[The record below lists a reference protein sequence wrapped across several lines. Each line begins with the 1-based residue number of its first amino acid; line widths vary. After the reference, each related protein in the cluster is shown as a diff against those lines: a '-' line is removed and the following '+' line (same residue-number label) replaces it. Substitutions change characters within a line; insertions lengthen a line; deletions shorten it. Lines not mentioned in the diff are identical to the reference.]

1 MAKPCEIKSAFL
13 KLHPNLDLLE
23 HLFKK
28 YQKDYLRTRLK
39 AIQLLWVGKSISEV
53 IEKLDI
59 DRLSLR
65 NWIKILLKHG
75 VDKGLKLLAT
85 PKKSPQSTALTL
97 DQEIDVITMIEI
109 QSPLDYGYDQHIF
122 TGKIVVEI
130 VKDTWGIT
138 ITDQTVYNIFHRHD
152 FSYQRG
158 HRDYENADPALQK
171 VFAERFKADLENIAV
186 DEKMVL
192 FDEFSVTN
200 RPTIFYGW
208 ARVNT
213 KFSVPS
219 DESKKRE
226 RLNGLLAVDAITGQ
240 EYIKLIP
247 QAKAEDV
254 ADYFYDL
261 CLKTKAEGFNILTTG
276 LDNNST
282 HKNKMKYHLWL
293 KMYANPECQELH
305 DFKIQFFHTPPYSP
319 DFNLAEYI
327 IHQLR
332 LKLLHRLPS
341 KTTLEEVKNKIID
354 YIENKQLQTKEQI
367 KNIINHILKL
377 GKVGCII

>member
-1 MAKPCEIKSAFL
+1 
-13 KLHPNLDLLE
+13 
-23 HLFKK
+23 
-28 YQKDYLRTRLK
+28 
-39 AIQLLWVGKSISEV
+39 
-53 IEKLDI
+53 
-59 DRLSLR
+59 
-65 NWIKILLKHG
+65 
-75 VDKGLKLLAT
+75 
-85 PKKSPQSTALTL
+85 
-97 DQEIDVITMIEI
+97 MIEI

-254 ADYFYDL
+254 ANYFYDL
-261 CLKTKAEGFNILTTG
+261 GLKTKAEGFNILSAG
-276 LDNNST
+276 IDNNST

-305 DFKIQFFHTPPYSP
+305 GFKIRFFHTPPYSP
-319 DFNLAEYI
+319 DFNLVEYI

-354 YIENKQLQTKEQI
+354 YLKNKQLQTKEQI
-367 KNIINHILKL
+367 KNIINHILRL
-377 GKVGCII
+377 GGLQCGI